1 MKKVSTLLALFL
13 IIFSS
18 CSKPDPIVNT
28 WTVESMSLNGVNEAN
43 LDPQSKM
50 VVDQM
55 KAAVVGG
62 RYDFR
67 EDGSYSFLFNAVS
80 DSGTYRFS
88 DDKKT
93 LFLKNAK
100 GERDYSILSFTN
112 EKMEWTRSDKK
123 AILTLK
129 SGKK

>member
-88 DDKKT
+88 DDRKP
-93 LFLKNAK
+93 
-100 GERDYSILSFTN
+100 SF
-112 EKMEWTRSDKK
+112 
-123 AILTLK
+123 
-129 SGKK
+129 

>member
-1 MKKVSTLLALFL
+1 MKHLLLFCSVVCISL
-13 IIFSS
+13 AS
-18 CSKPDPIVNT
+18 CKKPDPIINT
-28 WTVESMSLNGVNEAN
+28 WTVDSMSLNGVNDAN

-50 VVDQM
+50 LVDQM

-62 RYDFR
+62 VYNFR
-67 EDGSYSFLFNAVS
+67 EDGSYSFNFNAVS

-88 DDKKT
+88 DDRKT
-93 LFLKNAK
+93 LFLKTAK
-100 GERDYSILSFTN
+100 GERDYSLISFTN

-123 AILTLK
+123 AVLTLK